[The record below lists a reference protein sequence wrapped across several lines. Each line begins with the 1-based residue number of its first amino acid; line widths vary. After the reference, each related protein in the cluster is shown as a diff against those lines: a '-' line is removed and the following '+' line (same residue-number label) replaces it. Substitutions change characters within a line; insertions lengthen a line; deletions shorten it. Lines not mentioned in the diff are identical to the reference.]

1 MQDVLVRLLG
11 RRKGGSREAE
21 REVSSRITGSFRGVD
36 VSFYGLRREKA
47 WGSTRQLEDPT
58 PYDTPKPSACNF
70 KSPKSVYSHPEP
82 SALAECLN
90 PPPSPTEAAHTW
102 EVPTFSESLDERCPA
117 VASLARRAHRD

>member
-58 PYDTPKPSACNF
+58 PYDTPKPSACNLGF
-70 KSPKSVYSHPEP
+70 
-82 SALAECLN
+82 
-90 PPPSPTEAAHTW
+90 T
-102 EVPTFSESLDERCPA
+102 
-117 VASLARRAHRD
+117 